1 MLLTYQHKCCDIFYI
16 LAWKCSTTIGIRF
29 YILHTKII
37 FKYLPISCPFTPA
50 LWKIPD
56 QIFNQTK
63 NFIYLHIINVIH
75 LSSTCYCIV
84 LKSTLFCSGDGNLF
98 FSYLISFYLHLIH
111 FKATTQKMIRS
122 NQKVQGITCELKHVH
137 TSSKIIIFTNIR
149 TLVKR
154 NCLQITFSSLR

>member
-1 MLLTYQHKCCDIFYI
+1 MFILIVYTQVLLTYQHKCCDIFYI
-16 LAWKCSTTIGIRF
+16 LVWKCSTTIGIRF

-98 FSYLISFYLHLIH
+98 FSYLTSFFYIW
-111 FKATTQKMIRS
+111 FT
-122 NQKVQGITCELKHVH
+122 LKQLPKKWLEV
-137 TSSKIIIFTNIR
+137 TKKFR
-149 TLVKR
+149 ALLV
-154 NCLQITFSSLR
+154 S

>member
-1 MLLTYQHKCCDIFYI
+1 MLYI
-16 LAWKCSTTIGIRF
+16 YRPLVTALSWN
-29 YILHTKII
+29 LH
-37 FKYLPISCPFTPA
+37 FP
-50 LWKIPD
+50 
-56 QIFNQTK
+56 
-63 NFIYLHIINVIH
+63 
-75 LSSTCYCIV
+75 V
-84 LKSTLFCSGDGNLF
+84 LVMETLFLLLDF
-98 FSYLISFYLHLIH
+98 FFLHLIH

>member
-1 MLLTYQHKCCDIFYI
+1 MESDFIFYI
-16 LAWKCSTTIGIRF
+16 PKLF
-29 YILHTKII
+29 L
-37 FKYLPISCPFTPA
+37 
-50 LWKIPD
+50 
-56 QIFNQTK
+56 N
-63 NFIYLHIINVIH
+63 IYLFHVLLH
-75 LSSTCYCIV
+75 LPCEKFLIRYSIRQKLYLFTYNQCYTFIV
-84 LKSTLFCSGDGNLF
+84 HLLLHCLEIYTFLFWWWKSIFLLPNF
-98 FSYLISFYLHLIH
+98 FFLHLIH